1 MNRIAAV
8 RDLPETMG
16 DRRDTSM
23 KTHPDDA
30 LVAYANHTLDPA
42 EQAALEAHLAD
53 CDRCREE
60 LDWLSTL
67 RAGMQA
73 EPLPAV
79 DEVGLARLMRE
90 VKAEQGSAPATTAAP
105 SWWRGAMAA
114 AVLVMLV
121 QFGVIATQWQPDA
134 GYQPLSE
141 SGQAVGPVLQ
151 VRFAP
156 TTSLAEMQALLEQIE
171 GRIVDGP
178 GALGLYRIA
187 LPEDAN
193 GEDALATL
201 KAADGIVI
209 QALAEPTP

>member
-1 MNRIAAV
+1 MN
-8 RDLPETMG
+8 
-16 DRRDTSM
+16 
-23 KTHPDDA
+23 THPDDA

-42 EQAALEAHLAD
+42 EQPALDAHLAD

-60 LDWLSTL
+60 LDWLTTL

-79 DEVGLARLMRE
+79 DELGLARLMRE
-90 VKAEQGSAPATTAAP
+90 VKAEQRPARAATSAP

-121 QFGVIATQWQPDA
+121 QFGVIAVQWQPDA

-141 SGQAVGPVLQ
+141 TGQEVGPVLQ

-156 TTSLAEMQALLEQIE
+156 AASLAEIQALLEQIE

-187 LPEDAN
+187 LPEEADHKA
-193 GEDALATL
+193 ALATL

>member
-1 MNRIAAV
+1 
-8 RDLPETMG
+8 
-16 DRRDTSM
+16 M

-30 LVAYANHTLDPA
+30 LVAFANHTLDPT
-42 EQAALEAHLAD
+42 EQAKLEAHLAA

-60 LDWLSTL
+60 LDWLTTL

-79 DEVGLARLMRE
+79 DEVGLARLMRA
-90 VKAEQGSAPATTAAP
+90 VKAEQRSTPSTTSAP

-121 QFGVIATQWQPDA
+121 QFGVIAVQWQPDA

-141 SGQAVGPVLQ
+141 TGQVVGPVLQ

-156 TTSLAEMQALLEQIE
+156 TASLAEIQALLEQIE